1 MRQVPAMGLTFSSLT
16 LAHASRPIREE
27 VADVGKARAHENAGE
42 RELQILQV
50 QLRDTAVFR
59 VDIGVAVV
67 A

>member
-1 MRQVPAMGLTFSSLT
+1 MRQVPAMVLTLSSLT
-16 LAHASRPIREE
+16 LAPASRPIREE
-27 VADVGKARAHENAGE
+27 VSDIGKARTHENASE

-50 QLRDTAVFR
+50 QLRDTAVFW